1 MKESKFD
8 YVVDDCRYVVNIFSE
23 LLFKM
28 FIYNIELRI
37 WDIKEKVGAKVRFI
51 KFKQFKI
58 FNLKLGKLGII
69 L

>member
-1 MKESKFD
+1 MYIFIGKSLEKKKESKFW

-37 WDIKEKVGAKVRFI
+37 WDIKEKVGVKVRFI
-51 KFKQFKI
+51 KFK
-58 FNLKLGKLGII
+58 
-69 L
+69 